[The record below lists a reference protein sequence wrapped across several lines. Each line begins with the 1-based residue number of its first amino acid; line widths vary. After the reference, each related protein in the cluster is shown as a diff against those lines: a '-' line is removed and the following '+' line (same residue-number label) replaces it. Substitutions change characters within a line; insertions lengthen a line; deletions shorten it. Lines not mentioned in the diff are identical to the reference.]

1 MIHLSVE
8 TSTDQMGMALLED
21 GRVLGEVQIRLS
33 RGASEMLVPSMDV
46 LLEGREEVPTS
57 IGLISCS
64 RGPGS
69 YTSLRVGFMFCRGLS
84 ETLGAELVTVS
95 PFDVLFRQF
104 PGSRETP
111 VLAVLNAR
119 QGQVSGVVFGNTD
132 NGGTSMHPVP
142 ENPADFVSR
151 LPPIP
156 LRVVGPGRSLLEP
169 WRKEHSGWI
178 WLEGEDA
185 PPRAGFQG
193 MLAWE
198 HRNLLRDEVGLVYG
212 RAPV

>member
-21 GRVLGEVQIRLS
+21 GNLLGEVQIRLS
-33 RGASEMLVPSMDV
+33 GGASEMLVPSMDV
-46 LLEGREEVPTS
+46 LLEAREEAPTS

-95 PFDVLFRQF
+95 PFEVLFRQF
-104 PGSRETP
+104 PGSQETP

-119 QGQVSGVVFGNTD
+119 QGQVSGVIFGDTD
-132 NGGTSMHPVP
+132 NGRTSMHPVP
-142 ENPADFVSR
+142 ENPADFIAR
-151 LPPIP
+151 LPSIP
-156 LRVVGPGRSLLEP
+156 LRVIGPGRSLLEP

-185 PPRAGFQG
+185 PPRAGVQG
-193 MLAWE
+193 MLGWE